1 VLEIQAYR
9 LVREEESIR
18 CAAPPTLC
26 VIVVALRS
34 SSPFRIYIYRNVTHS
49 QNVLYPLESPVTT
62 LHLWGDGDW
71 GAGTVVVA
79 ATELITVFMGNN
91 SAVTQVA
98 CFANTNGVLFLM
110 KLE

>member
-1 VLEIQAYR
+1 MVEIQAYR
-9 LVREEESIR
+9 LVHEEESIR
-18 CAAPPTLC
+18 CTAPPTLC

-62 LHLWGDGDW
+62 FHLWGDEGW
-71 GAGTVVVA
+71 GAGSVADA
-79 ATELITVFMGNN
+79 ATELITVFMVNN

-98 CFANTNGVLFLM
+98 CFSNTNGVLSLM